1 MAPKKDKETGLNK
14 KYVPS
19 SLTPS
24 QKQKQVKSIKE
35 QKPRPKLKGVPSRRS
50 QYTIK
55 AERYFGKGNTSVSD
69 IAKKLKIPTTGL
81 YAIKKKGEKA
91 YFTSGSRPNQTP
103 QSWGY
108 ARLFSV
114 LFGGKARNIDKEE
127 VKKYNIPLLK

>member
-1 MAPKKDKETGLNK
+1 MPPKKDKETGLNQ
-14 KYVPS
+14 KYVPK
-19 SLTPS
+19 SLTAS
-24 QKQKQVKSIKE
+24 QKAKQVKSIRE
-35 QKPRPKLKGVPSRRS
+35 GKPRPKLKGVPKRRS
-50 QYTIK
+50 PYTIK

-81 YAIKKKGEKA
+81 YAIKRKGEKA

-114 LFGGKARNIDKEE
+114 LFGGKARQVDAAE